1 MPKKQRN
8 RLGQFI
14 SSCSMD
20 KNPLFLNGATNQKIP
35 SFLMVII
42 FIILA
47 SPWLTIFFKSKK
59 IRAFLNLIIEFYN
72 NHFIAEADE
81 SNGFKSSK
89 KGHGDI

>member
-1 MPKKQRN
+1 MPKKKRN

-47 SPWLTIFFKSKK
+47 SPWLIREVLEIKQKKSKK
-59 IRAFLNLIIEFYN
+59 
-72 NHFIAEADE
+72 
-81 SNGFKSSK
+81 
-89 KGHGDI
+89 